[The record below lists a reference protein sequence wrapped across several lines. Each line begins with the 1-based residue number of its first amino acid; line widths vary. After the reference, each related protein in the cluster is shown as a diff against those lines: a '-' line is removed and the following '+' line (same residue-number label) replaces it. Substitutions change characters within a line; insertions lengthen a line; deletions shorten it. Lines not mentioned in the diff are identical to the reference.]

1 MIVNYII
8 RSLFLLLPGV
18 FGVASSHAQ
27 ETNEAVLKSLL
38 SHKTFIFKAQSA
50 WPLQGTVV
58 QLTPGF
64 DMRVL
69 TDSINTYLPYF
80 GRSYQ
85 ANYSSTNSG
94 INFTTTRFDY
104 KLKEKSKGGWE
115 LTIRPNDNREIDQ
128 LNYSISKNGYAT
140 LQVTSNNRQAI
151 SFYGVIEK
159 LK

>member
-1 MIVNYII
+1 MIVKYII
-8 RSLFLLLPGV
+8 RTLSFFFVGV
-18 FGVASSHAQ
+18 FGLATSYAQ
-27 ETNEAVLKSLL
+27 ETNETTLKNLL
-38 SHKTFIFKAQSA
+38 SHKTFVFKAQSA

-58 QLTPGF
+58 QLTPGY
-64 DMRVL
+64 DMRVWS
-69 TDSINTYLPYF
+69 DSINTYLPYF

-85 ANYSSTNSG
+85 ASYGSTNGG
-94 INFTTTRFDY
+94 INFTTTKFEY

-115 LTIRPNDNREIDQ
+115 LTIRPSDAKDINQ
-128 LNYSISKNGYAT
+128 LIYSVSKNGYAT

>member
-1 MIVNYII
+1 MIATKKITT
-8 RSLFLLLPGV
+8 LFILFIGV
-18 FGVASSHAQ
+18 FGMTASHAQ
-27 ETNEAVLKSLL
+27 ESNEATLKNLL
-38 SHKTFIFKAQSA
+38 TGKNFIFKAQSA

-69 TDSINTYLPYF
+69 NDSINTYLPYF

-85 ANYSSTNSG
+85 ASYGSANSG

-115 LTIRPNDNREIDQ
+115 LTIKPSDAKDINQ
-128 LNYSISKNGYAT
+128 LSYSISKNGYAT
-140 LQVTSNNRQAI
+140 LQVTSNSRQAI

-159 LK
+159 TK